1 MKCDKC
7 SDDYILIDDETNI
20 CHLKTECDNQN
31 CYEVDEFH
39 YYTCS
44 KTNENC
50 EKCEK
55 IDSDIICNE
64 CKADFRLSNNVCYP
78 VIQNRKTYEDTGNQC
93 SVYKD
98 GFTFE
103 GNDRTSCKNLIE
115 FIEYYSKD
123 NGISNLKC
131 DDTENGGIQNC
142 GTCQYN
148 SDNNQ
153 LICKHCKAD
162 FILKYE
168 ETETC
173 YSNSDCQNNNE
184 YYLKMNI
191 M

>member
-78 VIQNRKTYEDTGNQC
+78 VIQIVKLMKILGINVQYIKMDLHLKEM
-93 SVYKD
+93 
-98 GFTFE
+98 
-103 GNDRTSCKNLIE
+103 IE
-115 FIEYYSKD
+115 LHVK
-123 NGISNLKC
+123 
-131 DDTENGGIQNC
+131 
-142 GTCQYN
+142 
-148 SDNNQ
+148 
-153 LICKHCKAD
+153 
-162 FILKYE
+162 IL
-168 ETETC
+168 
-173 YSNSDCQNNNE
+173 
-184 YYLKMNI
+184 
-191 M
+191 